1 MPFYNICNRLL
12 INANALKLIVI
23 KQKLIF
29 LTNYQLSALDFK
41 KDIYILLLKIFYF
54 SLELYFDLNFSN
66 LGRTTI

>member
-1 MPFYNICNRLL
+1 MPFYNICNRLP
-12 INANALKLIVI
+12 INANALKLIAI

-29 LTNYQLSALDFK
+29 QTNYQLSSIDFK